1 MYVWRSIFQR
11 IYSGIKWYKKKWKE
25 FVQLKDINQ
34 KYYCSSYYD
43 VNVNKYGV
51 KYGTSLRLWENKG
64 WINKIVPYGCFRWYL
79 R

>member
-1 MYVWRSIFQR
+1 MCLEKHISENLF
-11 IYSGIKWYKKKWKE
+11 WYLFWTWKE

-34 KYYCSSYYD
+34 KYYYSSYYD

-64 WINKIVPYGCFRWYL
+64 WINKIVPCGCFRWYL